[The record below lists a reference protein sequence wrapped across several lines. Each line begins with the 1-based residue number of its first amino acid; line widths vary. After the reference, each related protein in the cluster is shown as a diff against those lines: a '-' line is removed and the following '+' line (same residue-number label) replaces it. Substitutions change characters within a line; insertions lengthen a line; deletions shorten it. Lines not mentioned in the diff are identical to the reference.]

1 MAILRRLGAA
11 VAMLIGLGAAGVT
24 AAAAQTA
31 PQIPVVFVH
40 GNGDTAALWQ
50 PTIWRFESQGY
61 DPKLLFAVDLAA
73 PLARSVD
80 DKPQANRT
88 SSTDVAAQLAA
99 EVARVLITTG
109 AQKVA
114 LVGNSRGANTIR
126 NYVRFG
132 GGAANTAIVVLGG
145 GVNHGIFRDPNGANS
160 EFNGA
165 GALMARLN
173 TGGEVVPGVAFTT
186 IRSDK
191 NDKYAQ
197 PTGEFIGRPGQPTGI
212 SYDAPALEG
221 ATNLVLD
228 GVDHREVAFS
238 PQAFALIYEA
248 IAGKKPQDTAI
259 KPEPA
264 PVLTGIV
271 SGFAAGGPTNL
282 PLPGATVTIYQVDPA
297 TGSRRGEARHTRTVG
312 ADGVWG
318 PFTADPA
325 AYYEFE
331 IAAPGYPT
339 THIYRTPFPRS
350 ANYVTLRLQPVDE
363 KLKQAKAAVTITR
376 PRGYFGI
383 DRDKVEIAGS
393 LPDGINKGVPGTAT
407 ATRLID
413 QPGQSVPVRFND
425 ETLTVRA
432 ESPAD
437 GHLAIAEFHY

>member
-1 MAILRRLGAA
+1 MAILRRLAA
-11 VAMLIGLGAAGVT
+11 TAAMLIGLGAAG
-24 AAAAQTA
+24 ASAQQA
-31 PQIPVVFVH
+31 PVPVVFVH

-61 DPKLLFAVDLAA
+61 DPKLLFAIDLAA
-73 PLARSVD
+73 PQAQSLD

-99 EVARVLITTG
+99 EVTRVMITTG

-132 GGAANTAIVVLGG
+132 GGAADTAFVVLGG
-145 GVNHGIFRDPNGANS
+145 GVNHGVFNAPGGPNS

-165 GALMARLN
+165 GALMTRLN

-197 PTGEFIGRPGQPTGI
+197 PTGEFLGSPGKPTGV

-221 ATNLVLD
+221 ANNVVLD
-228 GVDHREVAFS
+228 GLDHREVGFH
-238 PQAFALIYEA
+238 PRAFAVIYEA
-248 IAGKKPQDTAI
+248 IAGKKPASTAI
-259 KPEPA
+259 AAETA
-264 PVLTGIV
+264 PVLTGTV
-271 SGFAAGGPTNL
+271 TGFAAGAPTNL
-282 PLPGATVTIYQVDPA
+282 PVAGAALAIYQVDPA
-297 TGSRRGEARHTRTVG
+297 TGARQGEPKHQKTVG
-312 ADGVWG
+312 PDGVWG

-331 IAAPGYPT
+331 VTAAGYPT

-350 ANYVTLRLQPVDE
+350 GKYVTIRLAPVDD
-363 KLKQAKAAVTITR
+363 KLKEAKAAVTITR

-383 DRDKVEIAGS
+383 DRDTVLIAGS

-407 ATRLID
+407 ATRLAD
-413 QPGQSVPVRFND
+413 QPGQAVPVQFN
-425 ETLTVRA
+425 EEKMTVRA
-432 ESPAD
+432 EAPAT